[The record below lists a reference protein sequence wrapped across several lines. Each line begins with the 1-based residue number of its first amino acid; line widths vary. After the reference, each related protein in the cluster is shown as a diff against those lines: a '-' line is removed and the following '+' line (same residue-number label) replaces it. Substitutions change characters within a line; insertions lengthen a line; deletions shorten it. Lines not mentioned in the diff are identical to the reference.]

1 MHYAS
6 DTFNQVPVDLR
17 ELYLNTIKGAVR
29 TIVPSAE
36 IREFPIP
43 VPAYDVK
50 RLRNEVYR
58 IYERDLRRKSRE
70 MAFNIT
76 AGTAAISAAY
86 TLVAIRGDAVGF
98 YIRQDDNKLTKE
110 RVVTIRLSAL
120 DLPDVVEDYDPL
132 TRAPA

>member
-1 MHYAS
+1 
-6 DTFNQVPVDLR
+6 
-17 ELYLNTIKGAVR
+17 
-29 TIVPSAE
+29 
-36 IREFPIP
+36 
-43 VPAYDVK
+43 
-50 RLRNEVYR
+50 
-58 IYERDLRRKSRE
+58 